1 MVVSAGAA
9 TAVSCGGGGDEGDGD
24 GATTSVTVEAAI
36 APFCDAFGALLVGP
50 LAEGGFDTGDPEQL
64 GGAVGLTLAVVDE
77 LASVAPPEVA
87 ASAESLAADYRTTFA
102 VLERYGYDLAR
113 LDAEATPEERAA
125 LDTFGAG
132 PGSGGQDAFAELE
145 DFVGERCA
153 PGAEL
158 PPELTEPADPTTTT
172 VLIGPVPEGG

>member
-1 MVVSAGAA
+1 MAVAAGALS
-9 TAVSCGGGGDEGDGD
+9 AVACGGGGGGDAA
-24 GATTSVTVEAAI
+24 ATTTSATVEAAV

-77 LASVAPPEVA
+77 LAAVAPPEVA
-87 ASAESLAADYRTTFA
+87 DSAVALAGDYRATFA
-102 VLERYGYDLAR
+102 VLERYGYDLVR
-113 LDAEATPEERAA
+113 LDAEATPEERAL
-125 LDTFGAG
+125 LDDFGAPEAG
-132 PGSGGQDAFAELE
+132 EQTAFADLE
-145 DFVGERCA
+145 AFVGEHCA

-172 VLIGPVPEGG
+172 VLIGPVPQDP

>member
-1 MVVSAGAA
+1 MVASAG
-9 TAVSCGGGGDEGDGD
+9 TGMVVSCGGGDGGDAA
-24 GATTSVTVEAAI
+24 ATTTSATVEAAV

-77 LASVAPPEVA
+77 LAAVAPPEVA
-87 ASAESLAADYRTTFA
+87 ASASALAADYRTTFE

-125 LDTFGAG
+125 LDSFGAG
-132 PGSGGQDAFAELE
+132 PGSGGQAAFAELE
-145 DFVGERCA
+145 AFVGDRCA

-158 PPELTEPADPTTTT
+158 PPELTEPVDPTTTT
-172 VLIGPVPEGG
+172 VLIGPVPEVG